1 MTLFLYH
8 HNTSVC
14 AAKVR
19 VSLAEKGIGW
29 EGRLMRLDGDQLEPD
44 YVKLN
49 PNSVVPT
56 LIHEGR
62 PVIESNVILEYL
74 EDAFP
79 SPALRPAAAH
89 DRAQARLLMMQL
101 DEDTSG
107 IHFAASVA
115 TYAVSRRHDLIARA
129 GSADRDS
136 LDSVLR
142 ESMNP
147 KSREWLR
154 DAVYLGIDSPV
165 FRTALLRLQRMV
177 SEFETRLSGSD
188 WLAGNRFS
196 FADAAYMPY
205 MYRLELLQMDQ
216 LWAGRPA
223 VIEWCGRAKARD
235 SFAAITAWYDQNAI
249 ETLTL
254 RGREVAERVEE
265 MLRQAGSN

>member
-1 MTLFLYH
+1 MALFHYH

-29 EGRLMRLDGDQLEPD
+29 EGRLMRLDGDQLEPA

-79 SPALRPAAAH
+79 SPVLRPAAAH
-89 DRAQARLLMMQL
+89 DRAQARLQLMQL

-115 TYAVSRRHDLIARA
+115 TYAIGRRHDLIARA
-129 GSADRDS
+129 GSADRDR
-136 LDSVLR
+136 LDRALR

-147 KSREWLR
+147 KSRELAAGCGVSRDRLAGISHRASAAAKDGVGIR
-154 DAVYLGIDSPV
+154 DAALCVGLARRRQV
-165 FRTALLRLQRMV
+165 FIRR
-177 SEFETRLSGSD
+177 
-188 WLAGNRFS
+188 
-196 FADAAYMPY
+196 
-205 MYRLELLQMDQ
+205 
-216 LWAGRPA
+216 
-223 VIEWCGRAKARD
+223 CGLH
-235 SFAAITAWYDQNAI
+235 AII
-249 ETLTL
+249 CF
-254 RGREVAERVEE
+254 
-265 MLRQAGSN
+265 GSNCCRWIGFGPAGPQSANGTGGPRRATVLPPSPIGTIRKTSIC